1 MGNTTKQ
8 KHSNH
13 KRKRVLLATKK
24 VWAYICL
31 IALILLFQKGFG
43 QLLDTEVTLKASN
56 KPLSQVLFQLSEQA
70 HFDFSYDTRII
81 SPYQT
86 VTVNANHQ
94 PLKKVLGS
102 VCSQS
107 NIQYKLIGTQIIF
120 FSAKKEEVRRVE
132 HLIKGKVTDY
142 RTGKLLQGVTITE
155 KYFQIN
161 TNTDDEGGYQIS
173 VPNPNYTV
181 QLTYS
186 LEGYQRKSYL
196 VKVSDNK
203 TFNVSL
209 KSENDTKNTIAAADS
224 TPPIPSISFTSAI
237 AQKILEVKHDSIKI
251 KKQAQPLIQ
260 KKSLR
265 LFVPQKTIDSLK
277 KDSTLNVV
285 PYQFS
290 VIPGIGYNAQY
301 GGKNIV
307 EGISFNLFG
316 GLNAGID
323 GIEVG
328 TIVNLTRFN
337 VNGVQVSGIANLVGG
352 QTSGI
357 QTAGIVNISKLKT
370 HGVQAAGI
378 SNLSG
383 QEMEGVQAAGINNVV
398 RGNMRGVQAAGIHNL
413 VTGYLEGVQA
423 GGFAN
428 TAWGNVD
435 GGQVAGFL
443 NIAKGKVYGPQIA
456 GFLNL
461 AKEVK
466 GIQVAGF
473 LNYAHKM
480 KGVQIGVFNFIDSLE
495 GGLPIGFFNYVGN
508 GYRRFEIQGNETGI
522 INLKFK
528 SGTHKLYTYIGFG
541 VKDNGA
547 PNNWLWDVNYGIGT
561 IFRHQKPVF
570 FGLEL
575 SSHWLH
581 QETWSN
587 EINMLSRLDANVGIR
602 LYKSLA
608 ITVGPSINF
617 YVVHQS
623 LEQGTTINKSPLLLD
638 EAVQQTQ
645 LQGWAGFNAS
655 IQF

>member
-8 KHSNH
+8 KHSNY
-13 KRKRVLLATKK
+13 KRKRMLLATKK

-31 IALILLFQKGFG
+31 VVLILLFQKGFG
-43 QLLDTEVTLKASN
+43 QLLNTEVTIKASN

-102 VCSQS
+102 VCTQS

-120 FSAKKEEVRRVE
+120 FSAQKEEVRRVE

-209 KSENDTKNTIAAADS
+209 KNKNDTKNAIAAADS
-224 TPPIPSISFTSAI
+224 APPIPSISFTSAI
-237 AQKILEVKHDSIKI
+237 AKKILEVKHDSLKI

-290 VIPGIGYNAQY
+290 VIPGVGYNAQY

-323 GIEVG
+323 GVEVG

-337 VNGVQVSGIANLVGG
+337 VNGVQMSGIANLVGG

-370 HGVQAAGI
+370 YGIQAAGI

-398 RGNMRGVQAAGIHNL
+398 RGNMYGIQAAGIHNL
-413 VTGYLEGVQA
+413 TTGDIEGVQA
-423 GGFAN
+423 SGFAN

-435 GGQVAGFL
+435 GGQAAGFL

-466 GIQVAGF
+466 GIQIAGF

-541 VKDNGA
+541 IKDNGA
-547 PNNWLWDVNYGIGT
+547 PDNWLWDVNYGIGT

-581 QETWSN
+581 QETWSD
-587 EINMLSRLDANVGIR
+587 EINILNRLDANVGIR

-608 ITVGPSINF
+608 ITVGPSINLH
-617 YVVHQS
+617 VVHQS
-623 LEQGTTINKSPLLLD
+623 LEQRITINKFPLLID
-638 EAVQQTQ
+638 ETVQQTQ
-645 LQGWAGFNAS
+645 LQGWAGFNAA